1 MQKKNLGQ
9 IHYEQIALVKQQLNS
24 VCCNQAHSEAILTS
38 MLATAKCANH
48 SQDSTTFPRAQL
60 TCEQMYRYCTH
71 SSVRIM
77 LEAERGIAS
86 GPHQFMN
93 ASILIHSTTHYTRT
107 RSLYSHSVH
116 IFIHN

>member
-1 MQKKNLGQ
+1 
-9 IHYEQIALVKQQLNS
+9 
-24 VCCNQAHSEAILTS
+24 
-38 MLATAKCANH
+38 
-48 SQDSTTFPRAQL
+48 
-60 TCEQMYRYCTH
+60 MYRYCTH

-107 RSLYSHSVH
+107 QVIVFAQCAHFHSQLISSRCRIVIKITNDQHILSLSTPATYIDKHKNMYAT
-116 IFIHN
+116 IH